1 MNILQIE
8 FAPGI
13 LAERDAILKSRG
25 HQVISI
31 LGANNARNTNVS
43 DSGIGVVV
51 IGHGA
56 PRAEREQLISY
67 FRNKLPGVPI
77 VVLLRSTDGPF
88 ADADFNCPADDP
100 PLWEKT
106 VTGTLT
112 RMHNT

>member
-1 MNILQIE
+1 
-8 FAPGI
+8 

-25 HQVISI
+25 YQVISVLSGDDAYKI
-31 LGANNARNTNVS
+31 NVS

-56 PRAEREQLISY
+56 PRAAREQLISY

-100 PLWEKT
+100 PLWERT
-106 VTGTLT
+106 VTEILT
-112 RMHNT
+112 RMHDA